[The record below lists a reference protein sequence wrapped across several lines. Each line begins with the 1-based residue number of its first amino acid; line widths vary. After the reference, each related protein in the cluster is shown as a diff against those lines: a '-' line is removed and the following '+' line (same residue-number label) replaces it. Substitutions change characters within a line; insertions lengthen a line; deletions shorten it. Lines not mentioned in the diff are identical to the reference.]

1 MAVEVTL
8 TVPDPIYREVE
19 QIAAATQRDVSQ
31 VMLDAVKGVVSPFYV
46 DEDGEQMAQEVA
58 AFEAMHSVLWIQ
70 YPQQYLAI
78 YQGKVID
85 HDENKAALLERIEA
99 THPNEVVLIRQVLAE
114 PQGVLRYHSPRT
126 DWAFQAVPTLA
137 MHPQREAMLREE
149 AAFEQKRVA
158 LWQQYA
164 NQFVAMHQ
172 AEVVDHDADEE
183 TLIARIE
190 AAYPDKVVLI
200 RQVLEKPEPPLV
212 FRSPRLLH
220 ENDC

>member
-1 MAVEVTL
+1 
-8 TVPDPIYREVE
+8 
-19 QIAAATQRDVSQ
+19 
-31 VMLDAVKGVVSPFYV
+31 
-46 DEDGEQMAQEVA
+46 
-58 AFEAMHSVLWIQ
+58 
-70 YPQQYLAI
+70 
-78 YQGKVID
+78 
-85 HDENKAALLERIEA
+85 
-99 THPNEVVLIRQVLAE
+99 
-114 PQGVLRYHSPRT
+114 
-126 DWAFQAVPTLA
+126 